1 MRSPLSTHSGAV
13 LLLTFLLLLVLTG
26 LVTAVGL
33 YANHSLATARSQR
46 LDRQALYIAEAG
58 WQRAR
63 QALAASTWT
72 GAVAPGN
79 DYTESFGG
87 GEYVVNVTAENACIA
102 SCNYTVTSS
111 SYVPNQTAVLARRRI
126 TEVDAPVTIV
136 TGTNFSLAATA
147 SASSSTGANTPNKAN
162 DGNSATKW
170 QSGTNG
176 NTSWLA
182 MDYGS
187 SATLNRI
194 VVDEDSNIGGI
205 TVDYSD
211 NGSVWTSIS
220 GATVTQ
226 SPSKKWNAT
235 FSPISHRYFRANLT
249 GVGANKKAA
258 VEEMRSYNT
267 TISLSTGDIISQ
279 W

>member
-1 MRSPLSTHSGAV
+1 MKPLLFSRSGAV
-13 LLLTFLLLLVLTG
+13 LLLTFLLMLVLAG

-46 LDRQALYIAEAG
+46 LDRQALYVAEAG
-58 WQRAR
+58 WQRSR

-72 GAVAPGN
+72 GAVSPGN
-79 DYTESFGG
+79 NYTESFGG
-87 GEYVVNVTAENACIA
+87 GEYVVNVTADSACIA

-111 SYVPNQTAVLARRRI
+111 GYIPSQAVTMARRQVS
-126 TEVDAPVTIV
+126 EVDAPVTTV

-147 SASSSTGANTPNKAN
+147 SASSSNGTNTPAKAN
-162 DGNSATKW
+162 DGSSSTKW

-187 SATLNRI
+187 SATLNRL
-194 VVDEDSNIGGI
+194 VVDENANIGGT
-205 TVDYSD
+205 TVEYSD
-211 NGSVWTSIS
+211 NGSTWTSIS

-226 SPSKKWNAT
+226 SPSKTWNAT
-235 FSPISHRYFRANLT
+235 FSPISHRYFRASFT
-249 GVGANKKAA
+249 GVGSSKKAA
-258 VEEMRSYNT
+258 VDEMRSYNT
-267 TISLSTGDIISQ
+267 TISLSTGDITSQ